1 VDQVTVSSAA
11 GRVVC
16 ERCDVARTPV
26 ARMRGLLGRAGL
38 PPGEG
43 ILLRPAGSIHTAF
56 MRFPIDAVFVDG
68 ENTVLKIAHELPP
81 WRLAAARGARAVIE
95 LPAGEAARRGV
106 AVGTHLRLA
115 AFDAAGQR
123 PDRSVQTDGRARPAR
138 PDAGIASDALA
149 APPATE
155 GGHP

>member
-1 VDQVTVSSAA
+1 VETVTVSSAD
-11 GRVVC
+11 GLVVC
-16 ERCDVARTPV
+16 ERCDLARTPL
-26 ARMRGLLGRAGL
+26 ARMRGLLGRAEL

-68 ENTVLKIAHELPP
+68 ENTVLRVAHELPP
-81 WRLAAARGARAVIE
+81 WRMAAARGARAVLE

-106 AVGTHLRLA
+106 AVGARLQLA
-115 AFDAAGQR
+115 A
-123 PDRSVQTDGRARPAR
+123 SPAN
-138 PDAGIASDALA
+138 
-149 APPATE
+149 E